1 MNLLDSLSYQ
11 EEMNYNLLNNS
22 TQIKRIDVTYAS
34 IRSLPILPLH
44 LEELCADDNEDLVE
58 LPINLPSNLRILSL
72 CLTGI
77 RKINT
82 LWPYT
87 LQQLYIS
94 ENPGI
99 IFNTFPPRLKIFS
112 GNSCEFSYLPP
123 FPDTL
128 IHISVADNNLITLP
142 PFPPSLE
149 YLNIANNKIKK
160 IPKMPN
166 TVDTFICCNN
176 EISTFVNISTNLM
189 TFHCANNKII
199 KFPNLPLKLTIQQP
213 TKITFICW
221 ENPLIYDFNSA
232 YNQVSFINCI
242 NNFVEIYSIRKIQ
255 YWFRNNL
262 KKIKLNISTNIEVQE
277 LVKTGTEIERE
288 TETETKLNIFYNCND
303 TSNEV
308 DIIEENDWVTI
319 DRLTVYSL

>member
-1 MNLLDSLSYQ
+1 MNLSDSLSYQ

-44 LEELCADDNEDLVE
+44 LEELWADDNEDLVE
-58 LPINLPSNLRILSL
+58 LPRTLPSNLRILSL

-77 RKINT
+77 RTIDAI
-82 LWPYT
+82 WPST

-99 IFNTFPPRLKIFS
+99 ILTTFPPRLTIFS
-112 GNSCEFSYLPP
+112 GNSCEFNELPD

-128 IHISVADNNLITLP
+128 IHISVANNNLITLP

-160 IPKMPN
+160 ISKMPN

-176 EISTFVNISTNLM
+176 NISTFVNISTNVM
-189 TFHCANNKII
+189 TFHCTNNKII

-232 YNQVSFINCI
+232 YNQVSFINRI
-242 NNFVEIYSIRKIQ
+242 NYFVEIYSIRKIQ
-255 YWFRNNL
+255 YWFRSHL
-262 KKIKLNISTNIEVQE
+262 QKLKLNISTHNEFQD
-277 LVKTGTEIERE
+277 L
-288 TETETKLNIFYNCND
+288 ETKRTNIFYNCND
-303 TSNEV
+303 IFDNHDSEIV
-308 DIIEENDWVTI
+308 EEEEEDWVTI